1 MHRGCTRILASIGI
15 LVASLVGR
23 TATAL
28 TACTAAQIV
37 AQEGAGC
44 PNSTG
49 ACTIAKTYVVDNNC
63 VLDFG
68 ARAVTIGGT
77 GVIDF
82 NSGSIT
88 IKAGSLTLAPGG
100 SIDGRGTTDQL
111 PNGGHV
117 TLQTSG
123 AVNLQKNGT
132 GTVRGHID
140 VSGRTTAGGIA
151 GTVSIAAGTSVII
164 AGRINADGDAGGT
177 IAISSGADITTAAGS
192 LVMSAIGSNTGV
204 AGGGEMDLSAAGKI
218 DLGDTIDVSGSDG
231 GTVMLTA
238 GGSVNVRQID
248 ASGGGD
254 GGNGGDI
261 TITAGTSAQILGTMN
276 LKGSSSSD
284 PDGIGAGSGGTA
296 VIETD
301 YGDLLVAANI
311 DASGSRQDGD
321 GGEID
326 INVKGAVT
334 IQSGNP
340 IKARGGGDLGSMGR
354 GGTVDIMAVL
364 SFTGSA
370 PIDVSGGSFGGEV
383 RLHVGGP
390 ITLSNLIDASGRS
403 KGSTGGF
410 VTVVAGERGP
420 GTLAI
425 SNTINVTG
433 GDCQSPAQGGACG
446 TGGNTNLTGCSVT
459 LATTGMIKAGA
470 PKAGD
475 NAITVSEQLTITGNG
490 KINAAKTIV
499 TGTDGHNTINYRA
512 GRPAPS
518 PPANAVTPAAQ
529 LVVHPTCTA
538 VDPAPKCIFA
548 CPTCGNGVK
557 EFPETCDDGNT
568 LSCDGCSTFCQ
579 LANCNDGLVCTTDS
593 CDDTRLGCRNVPVST
608 PCIEPT
614 HTITPT
620 FTITPTRTIT
630 PTATVTPTFTA
641 TRTATPT
648 RTNSP
653 TVTPTV
659 TRTPTPQAT
668 STRTQTTTVTATP
681 TRTGTPTATATSTP
695 TTTRTVTPTFT
706 PSPTRTVTP
715 TGSQPPTLT
724 PTRTPTASL
733 TPTASRTPSPTPTTS
748 PTTTPTRIVTVTP
761 GASPTPTA
769 TPTDTPASSPTVTPT
784 PTPTTVP
791 GLPIDG
797 NCDNRLSAADF
808 TAIVMMM
815 GPVTDNSCQLADFNQ
830 DGMIDQADLD
840 AAIVFEFIVFE

>member
-1 MHRGCTRILASIGI
+1 MRCTRILASIGI

-23 TATAL
+23 SAA
-28 TACTAAQIV
+28 AVCTAGEIV

-44 PNSTG
+44 PNNTSP
-49 ACTIAKTYVVDNNC
+49 CTIAKTYVVANNC

-68 ARAVTIGGT
+68 ARAVTIAGT

-88 IKAGSLTLAPGG
+88 IKAGSLTIVPGG
-100 SIDGRGTTDQL
+100 FIDGRGNTTPL
-111 PNGGHV
+111 PNGGHLSV
-117 TLQTSG
+117 QTSG

-132 GTVRGHID
+132 GTVRGRID
-140 VSGRTTAGGIA
+140 VTGSALP

-164 AGRINADGDAGGT
+164 AGRINADGDSGGI

-204 AGGGEMDLSAAGKI
+204 NGGGEIDLSAAGKI
-218 DLGDTIDVSGSDG
+218 DLGDSIDVGGSDG
-231 GTVMLTA
+231 GTVVLTA
-238 GGSVNVRQID
+238 GGSVSVSQISAD
-248 ASGGGD
+248 GGGD

-284 PDGIGAGSGGTA
+284 PDGLDAGSGGNADIQTK
-296 VIETD
+296 
-301 YGDLLVAANI
+301 YGDLLIAANI
-311 DASGSRQDGD
+311 DLSGSRQDGD
-321 GGEID
+321 GGELD
-326 INVKGAVT
+326 ITANGAVT
-334 IQSGNP
+334 IQSGNTF
-340 IKARGGGDLGSMGR
+340 KARGGGDLGSMGS
-354 GGTVDIMAVL
+354 GGTLDIRANL
-364 SFTGSA
+364 AFTGGG
-370 PIDVSGGSFGGEV
+370 PIDVSGGSFGGDV

-390 ITLSNLIDASGRS
+390 ITLSNSINASGRS
-403 KGSTGGF
+403 QGSTGGF

-425 SNTINVTG
+425 SNTIDVTG
-433 GDCQSPAQGGACG
+433 GGCLPPAQGGACG
-446 TGGNTNLTGCSVT
+446 TGGNTDLTGCSVT

-470 PKAGD
+470 PTAGD

-490 KINAAKTIV
+490 KINAAKTIA
-499 TGTDGHNTINYRA
+499 TGTDGHNIINYRT

-529 LVVHPTCTA
+529 LVVHPSCTA
-538 VDPAPKCIFA
+538 LDPAPKCIFA
-548 CPTCGNGVK
+548 CPICGNGAT

-568 LSCDGCSTFCQ
+568 SSCDGCSTVCQ
-579 LANCNDGLVCTTDS
+579 LENCNDGLVCTTDS
-593 CDDTRLGCRNVPVST
+593 CDTRLGCRNVPVST
-608 PCIEPT
+608 PCVEPT

-630 PTATVTPTFTA
+630 PTVTVTPTFTA
-641 TRTATPT
+641 TRTSTPT

-653 TVTPTV
+653 TLTPTV
-659 TRTPTPQAT
+659 TRTPTATRTPTPQAT
-668 STRTQTTTVTATP
+668 STRTPTATLTATP
-681 TRTGTPTATATSTP
+681 TRTGTPTATSTRTATP
-695 TTTRTVTPTFT
+695 TST

-715 TGSQPPTLT
+715 TGSQPPTPT
-724 PTRTPTASL
+724 PTRTPSVTV

-761 GASPTPTA
+761 GASPTPTV
-769 TPTDTPASSPTVTPT
+769 TPTDTPALSPTATPTATPT
-784 PTPTTVP
+784 PTPTVP

-808 TAIVMMM
+808 TAIVTMM
-815 GPVTDNSCQLADFNQ
+815 GPVTPNSCLLADFNQ
-830 DGMIDQADLD
+830 DGVIDETDLD
-840 AAIVFEFIVFE
+840 AAIVFEFIAFE